1 MTPLLQTDVDP
12 AWLDYNGHMNDA
24 AYALAFSRSADAVM
38 DAIGL
43 DAAGRARHGQTVYT
57 LNVMINYLHEVHAGA
72 RLAIGGR
79 ILQHDAKRL
88 RVWLELRCGG
98 VLAATSEQL
107 LLCVRQK
114 ADGARAASFAPE
126 VAARIA
132 AMAAADA
139 HLALPEAAGCGIA
152 LRRR

>member
-24 AYALAFSRSADAVM
+24 AYALAFSRSTDALM

-57 LNVMINYLHEVHAGA
+57 LIAMIHYLHEVHAGA
-72 RLAIGGR
+72 HIAICGR
-79 ILQHDAKRL
+79 ILEHDAKRM
-88 RVWLELRCGG
+88 RIWLEMRCGG
-98 VLAATSEQL
+98 TLAATSEQL

-114 ADGARAASFAPE
+114 EDGARAASFAPE
-126 VAARIA
+126 VAVRIA
-132 AMAAADA
+132 AMAAGDA
-139 HLALPEAAGCGIA
+139 HLPPPEAAGRGVA